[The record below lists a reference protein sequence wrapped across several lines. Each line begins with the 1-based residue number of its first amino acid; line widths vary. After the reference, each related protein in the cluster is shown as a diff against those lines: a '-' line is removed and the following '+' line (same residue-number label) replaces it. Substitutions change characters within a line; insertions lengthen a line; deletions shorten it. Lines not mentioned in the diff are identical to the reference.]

1 MRYALSATG
10 LATLVI
16 AFTGA
21 ALPAKA
27 QQRVAQPPRE
37 FRISAAAQERTVT
50 RSLNA
55 RQRDLPAPSGDQVY
69 GPTRC
74 TA

>member
-1 MRYALSATG
+1 MRYAISATG

-27 QQRVAQPPRE
+27 QQRVAQPATGVQNQRGGPGANRY
-37 FRISAAAQERTVT
+37 AVAER
-50 RSLNA
+50 
-55 RQRDLPAPSGDQVY
+55 
-69 GPTRC
+69 
-74 TA
+74 